1 MASEFLLE
9 RHFFTNLH
17 ASGGAGHERVWIMS
31 RLAIISDIHGNLPAL
46 EAVLADIQAQ
56 GLEEVYHLGD
66 LVGYNPFPNET
77 VALVADQGIP
87 GITGNYDQAVLA
99 LVPDPIGELLNAKIT
114 PMGKEI
120 YAWTVRAVTAQT
132 REFLLRQ
139 PRERSLAKGKWRL
152 RLTHGSPRHIRDYVR
167 PSWPEAMVADLLGEI
182 DEDILLTGHTHIPVI
197 RPVNGKWLLNPGSVG
212 FPKDGNPLAS
222 YLILELADD
231 VRATIRRVPYDIERT
246 IAAIRAQGLP
256 AKAGE
261 DLRVGRR

>member
-1 MASEFLLE
+1 M
-9 RHFFTNLH
+9 N
-17 ASGGAGHERVWIMS
+17 

-46 EAVLADIQAQ
+46 EAVLADIQLQ
-56 GLEEVYHLGD
+56 GIEEIYHLGD

-77 VALVADQGIP
+77 VALVAEKNIP

-114 PMGKEI
+114 PMGKTL
-120 YAWTVRAVTAQT
+120 YAWTVQAVTAQT
-132 REFLLRQ
+132 REFLLSQ
-139 PRERSLAKGKWRL
+139 PRECSLVRGRWRL

-167 PSWPEAMVADLLGEI
+167 PSWPEEMVADLLNEVA
-182 DEDILLTGHTHIPVI
+182 EDILFTGHTHIPVI
-197 RPVNGKWLLNPGSVG
+197 RPLHGKWLLNPGSVG

-222 YLILELADD
+222 YMILELGEN
-231 VRATIRRVPYDIERT
+231 VTPTIRRVAYDIERT
-246 IAAIRAQGLP
+246 IAAIRQQGLP